1 MTNAIEMFEKKQI
14 EKLTA
19 KKRVPAIRPGDTL
32 KVTVKIIE
40 GEKSR
45 SQAFEGMCIARKN
58 NSINSNFTVRK
69 ISHGEGVEKVFPLFS
84 PIIEKIEVVRKG
96 DVRRAKLYYLRDRA
110 GKRAR
115 IADRDRGNEKDQY
128 EFIVIDDASFDR
140 TPYALELF
148 HNESVKL
155 SKIIKTLTSNPAKI
169 LKINKGNLNVGN
181 DADFCIL
188 DINKP
193 WVVKKENLISKSKNT
208 SIDDRKLQ
216 GKITN
221 TFVRGEELFKI

>member
-14 EKLTA
+14 EKLVA
-19 KKRVPAIRPGDTL
+19 KKRVPAFRPGDTL
-32 KVTVKIIE
+32 KVTIKIIE

-96 DVRRAKLYYLRDRA
+96 DVRRAKLYYLRDRT

-115 IADRDRGNEKDQY
+115 IADRDRGDEIDQF
-128 EFIVIDDASFDR
+128 EFIEENQ
-140 TPYALELF
+140 PLEE
-148 HNESVKL
+148 NTDVEVSA
-155 SKIIKTLTSNPAKI
+155 PE
-169 LKINKGNLNVGN
+169 
-181 DADFCIL
+181 
-188 DINKP
+188 
-193 WVVKKENLISKSKNT
+193 KKEEEK
-208 SIDDRKLQ
+208 Q
-216 GKITN
+216 
-221 TFVRGEELFKI
+221 GEEKIVEEKASDDTAEAATVTELATNEAEQKLDEKKS

>member
-1 MTNAIEMFEKKQI
+1 MTNAIETFEKKQI

-19 KKRVPAIRPGDTL
+19 KKRVPAFRPGDTL

-96 DVRRAKLYYLRDRA
+96 DVRRAKLYYLRDRT

-115 IADRDRGNEKDQY
+115 IADRDRGDEIDQY
-128 EFIVIDDASFDR
+128 EFIEENKTLDENIDV
-140 TPYALELF
+140 EV
-148 HNESVKL
+148 SVPEKKEEEKQVGE
-155 SKIIKTLTSNPAKI
+155 KIIEEKAIDNKAEDAIVPDPATNAAEQKS
-169 LKINKGNLNVGN
+169 
-181 DADFCIL
+181 DEQ
-188 DINKP
+188 KP
-193 WVVKKENLISKSKNT
+193 
-208 SIDDRKLQ
+208 
-216 GKITN
+216 
-221 TFVRGEELFKI
+221 

>member
-19 KKRVPAIRPGDTL
+19 KKRVPAFRPGDTL

-96 DVRRAKLYYLRDRA
+96 DVRRAKLYYLRDLT

-115 IADRDRGNEKDQY
+115 IADRDRGDEIDQY
-128 EFIVIDDASFDR
+128 EFIEENKTLDENIDV
-140 TPYALELF
+140 EV
-148 HNESVKL
+148 SVPEKKEEEKQVGE
-155 SKIIKTLTSNPAKI
+155 KIIEEKAIDNKAEDAIVPDPATNAAEQKS
-169 LKINKGNLNVGN
+169 
-181 DADFCIL
+181 DEQ
-188 DINKP
+188 KP
-193 WVVKKENLISKSKNT
+193 
-208 SIDDRKLQ
+208 
-216 GKITN
+216 
-221 TFVRGEELFKI
+221 

>member
-1 MTNAIEMFEKKQI
+1 MTNALEMFEKKQI

-19 KKRVPAIRPGDTL
+19 KKRVPAFRPGDTL

-45 SQAFEGMCIARKN
+45 LQAFEGMCIARKN

-96 DVRRAKLYYLRDRA
+96 DVRRAKLYYLRDLT

-115 IADRDRGNEKDQY
+115 IADRDRGDEIDQF
-128 EFIVIDDASFDR
+128 EFIEENQPLEENIDV
-140 TPYALELF
+140 EV
-148 HNESVKL
+148 SV
-155 SKIIKTLTSNPAKI
+155 PE
-169 LKINKGNLNVGN
+169 
-181 DADFCIL
+181 
-188 DINKP
+188 
-193 WVVKKENLISKSKNT
+193 KKEEEI
-208 SIDDRKLQ
+208 Q
-216 GKITN
+216 
-221 TFVRGEELFKI
+221 GEEKIVEEKTSDDSAEVATIPEPATKEAEQKLDEKKS